1 MTAGRSIIPIF
12 IPHSGCP
19 NDCVFCNQKRISGS
33 LFPADGE
40 SVRRDIAQAL
50 EKLPVE
56 LKKEVAF
63 YGGSFTAI
71 PVGEQEELLSAAG
84 EFMARGEIHALRLST
99 RPDAIDPD
107 TLARLKR
114 YGVRTIELGSQSMCE
129 DVLLASGRGHT
140 AEDTVRAA
148 GMIKKAGFQLILQM
162 MTGLPGSSSEKDM
175 ESARTIAALHPD
187 GVRIYPTVIV
197 KDTALYDMWRR
208 GEYAEHTVENAVEL
222 CSQLLPVFRDAG
234 IPVIRLGLNPTEELS
249 AGAAAGGAYHP
260 ALGEMVLS
268 RMLLKKVRPLL
279 EKFAGQDVVVSVH
292 PKRVSAMVGQKR
304 QNLIVLKNEFRLHSI
319 KVLGNAVNIE
329 DIRVHLIAKR

>member
-114 YGVRTIELGSQSMCE
+114 YGVKTIELGSQSMRE

-148 GMIKKAGFQLILQM
+148 QMIKKAGFQLILQM

-175 ESARTIAALHPD
+175 ESARAIAALHPD

-208 GEYAEHTVENAVEL
+208 GEYAEHTVEDAVEL
-222 CSQLLPVFRDAG
+222 CSQLLPVFRDAD

-279 EKFAGQDVVVSVH
+279 EKFAGQDVAVSVH